1 MEHLVTYMRVLDAE
15 ADHADWAEVAR
26 IVLDID
32 PSHESVRARRAW
44 DTHLAR
50 AKWMTQRGYR
60 RLLIAANESDA
71 AATTDSH

>member
-50 AKWMTQRGYR
+50 AKWMTTHSYR
-60 RLLIAANESDA
+60 HLLVTHD
-71 AATTDSH
+71 DQ